1 MAEVVDLDLPHKLR
15 YNYLNLP
22 IQKQGISTPQSEI
35 KMKASRIADKVIDFI
50 YRDNILLLSPYMSR
64 DVVHQLLGI
73 TLEDNLGRLRRVL
86 LFWYSCGYIFFSE
99 DEDVLFVLNIDRL
112 PSKEEFKNEA
122 PIISSIRG
130 GLSMYTK

>member
-1 MAEVVDLDLPHKLR
+1 MDLDLPHKLR

-50 YRDNILLLSPYMSR
+50 YRDNIQLLSPHISR

-73 TLEDNLGRLRRVL
+73 TLEDNLGCAGYCCSGIAVGIYFSQRMRMS
-86 LFWYSCGYIFFSE
+86 YSY
-99 DEDVLFVLNIDRL
+99 
-112 PSKEEFKNEA
+112 
-122 PIISSIRG
+122 
-130 GLSMYTK
+130 